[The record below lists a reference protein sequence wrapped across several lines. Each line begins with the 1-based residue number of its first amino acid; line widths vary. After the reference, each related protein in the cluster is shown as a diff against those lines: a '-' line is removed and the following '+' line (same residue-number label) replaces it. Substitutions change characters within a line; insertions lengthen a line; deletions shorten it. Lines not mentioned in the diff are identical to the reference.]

1 MSKPLSRIGHLIFL
15 GSLFI
20 ASPSLL
26 IASDDWVQEK
36 RFNEQLSQAGK
47 GDTQAMYEVGRMYER
62 GRGVDE
68 DVSEAMRWYIK
79 SADGGS
85 DLAHARLGMIY
96 FTGQGAAQDY
106 PKARSHLTIAAKNN
120 DPAAQYYLAMMFEQ
134 GKAVK
139 RNTAWALALY
149 KKSAAGGYYQAR
161 TRIARLKKTAK
172 VKSVRLPSPPATPK
186 SPASKLAKGLVQ
198 SILQGDWQRN
208 GEPVGFLPSAGTQC
222 KKNGNKIYKC
232 RSQTM
237 SRKSDDT
244 IITYVTVA
252 TLSGFTK
259 KDRFNITYRY
269 NILRLQKEG
278 AQEAKPEEDDDDD
291 GDYSADPAQQQ
302 FTLKLGAQRTK
313 HKLNCILKE
322 ERTLECIKNRTQKIE
337 FNDRSGS

>member
-1 MSKPLSRIGHLIFL
+1 MSRLI
-15 GSLFI
+15 SLFRYF
-20 ASPSLL
+20 AVLSCLFLVNPYAAL
-26 IASDDWVQEK
+26 ASDDWGMEK
-36 RFNEQLSQAGK
+36 RFNEQMSQAKAGN
-47 GDTQAMYEVGRMYER
+47 TQAMYEVGRMYER
-62 GRGVDE
+62 GRGVNE
-68 DVSEAMRWYIK
+68 DVSEAMLWYIK

-106 PKARSHLTIAAKNN
+106 PKARSHLAIAAKNS

-139 RNTAWALALY
+139 QNTARALALY
-149 KKSAAGGYYQAR
+149 KKSATGGYYQAR
-161 TRIARLKKTAK
+161 PRIARLKKTAK
-172 VKSVRLPSPPATPK
+172 IKSVRLPSPPVAPK

-208 GEPVGFLPSAGTQC
+208 GEPVGFLPSTGTQC
-222 KKNGNKIYKC
+222 KKNGNKVYKC

-237 SRKSDDT
+237 SRKSGDT
-244 IITYVTVA
+244 IITYVTMA
-252 TLSGFTK
+252 TLSGFTR
-259 KDRFNITYRY
+259 KDRFNVTYRY

-322 ERTLECIKNRTQKIE
+322 ERTLECIKNRMQKIE